1 MGWKEP
7 VVEKVS
13 VEAQY
18 LTSSPM
24 SSLPIAKVINVER
37 DTALELWVGNSARMM
52 GPTTEHNS

>member
-18 LTSSPM
+18 FLTNFF
-24 SSLPIAKVINVER
+24 IAKVINVGR